1 LILYV
6 SDLDGT
12 LAGPDEQLSRKT
24 VKIINTLLDNG
35 LAFTIATARSLT
47 SAAEMIAPLHL
58 RLPVILNNGAFVYH
72 PLKKRNIAANFLEP
86 AVVERLVADCRQC
99 GVSPTL
105 HVLTG
110 EEKPRV
116 YYREAIHPGEK
127 HYICGRQ
134 ASGDPRFR
142 RVEDLRPAPGDR
154 VYALLVI
161 GDHPEL
167 AALAAKWGTDP
178 EIAVH
183 YAQDIYSGAYWLEAT
198 DRRATKKGAVR
209 FLRDL
214 HSVEKV
220 VCFGDHLNDLPMF
233 EEADE
238 AYAVAN
244 AHKLLKAQA
253 TGVIAANDR
262 DGVARFLLQRMKG
275 RLKTRPPSPGKVKIQ
290 QVKMQAGK
298 DISSKL

>member
-1 LILYV
+1 MVLYV

-12 LAGPDEQLSRKT
+12 LAGPDERLSSKT
-24 VKIINTLLDNG
+24 VRIINSLIDNG

-47 SAAEMIAPLHL
+47 SAAEIIAPLHL
-58 RLPVILNNGAFVYH
+58 RLPVILNNGAFIYH
-72 PLKKRNIAANFLEP
+72 PLKKRNIAANFLSP
-86 AVVERLVADCRQC
+86 AAVERLVADCRRH

-105 HVLTG
+105 HLLSG
-110 EEKPRV
+110 EGKMRV

-127 HYICGRQ
+127 QYIAGRQ
-134 ASGDPRFR
+134 ASGDPRFL
-142 RVEDLRPAPGDR
+142 RVDDLRPAPGDR
-154 VYALLVI
+154 VYAVLVI

-167 AALAAKWGTDP
+167 AVLAAKWQTDP

-198 DRRATKKGAVR
+198 DRRATKKEAIR

-214 HSVEKV
+214 LSVEKV

-233 EEADE
+233 DEADE

-244 AHKLLKAQA
+244 AHKLLKNKA
-253 TGVIAANDR
+253 TGVIEANDR
-262 DGVARFLLQRMKG
+262 DGVARFLLQTAACG
-275 RLKTRPPSPGKVKIQ
+275 QTRPAAITENR
-290 QVKMQAGK
+290 
-298 DISSKL
+298 IN

>member
-1 LILYV
+1 MRLILYV

-12 LAGPDEQLSRKT
+12 LAGPDERLSRET
-24 VKIINTLLDNG
+24 VEIINTLIDNG

-58 RLPVILNNGAFVYH
+58 QLPVILNNGAFIYH
-72 PLKKRNIAANFLEP
+72 PLKKRYIAANFLFP
-86 AVVERLVADCRQC
+86 AIVERLVAECRRH

-105 HVLTG
+105 HLLTG
-110 EEKPRV
+110 EGKMRV

-134 ASGDPRFR
+134 ASGDPRFL
-142 RVEDLRPAPGDR
+142 RVNDLRPAPDDR

-161 GDHPEL
+161 GDQPEL
-167 AALAAKWGTDP
+167 AALAEKWSADP

-198 DRRATKKGAVR
+198 DRRATKKWAVQ

-214 HSVEKV
+214 LSVEKV
-220 VCFGDHLNDLPMF
+220 VCFGDHLNDLSMF

-244 AHKLLKAQA
+244 AHELLKSKAS
-253 TGVIAANDR
+253 GVIEANDR
-262 DGVARFLLQRMKG
+262 DGVARFLLQRAAGG
-275 RLKTRPPSPGKVKIQ
+275 RANTRP
-290 QVKMQAGK
+290 AA
-298 DISSKL
+298 SS

>member
-1 LILYV
+1 MKGAIRLVLYV

-12 LAGPDEQLSRKT
+12 LAGPDERLSRET
-24 VKIINTLLDNG
+24 VRIINSLLDNG
-35 LAFTIATARSLT
+35 LAFTIATARSLA
-47 SAAEMIAPLHL
+47 SAAAMLAPLHL
-58 RLPVILNNGAFVYH
+58 QLPVILNNGAFIYH
-72 PLKKRNIAANFLEP
+72 PLKKRNIAANFLAP

-110 EEKPRV
+110 QEELRV
-116 YYREAIHPGEK
+116 YYREAIHPGEQ

-134 ASGDPRFR
+134 ANGDPRFR
-142 RVEDLRPAPGDR
+142 QVEDLRPAPGDR
-154 VYALLVI
+154 VYALLLI

-167 AALAAKWGTDP
+167 AALAGKWGADP

-198 DRRATKKGAVR
+198 DRRATKKAAVR

-214 HSVEKV
+214 LPVEKV

-244 AHKLLKAQA
+244 AHELLKAKA
-253 TGVIAANDR
+253 TGIIAANDR
-262 DGVARFLLQRMKG
+262 DGVARFLLQRTGKQ
-275 RLKTRPPSPGKVKIQ
+275 LKTRP
-290 QVKMQAGK
+290 AA
-298 DISSKL
+298 SS

>member
-12 LAGPDEQLSRKT
+12 LVGPDERLSRET
-24 VKIINTLLDNG
+24 VKIINTLVDDG

-47 SAAEMIAPLHL
+47 TAAEMIAPLHL
-58 RLPVILNNGAFVYH
+58 RLPVILNNGAFIYH
-72 PLKKRNIAANFLEP
+72 PLKKKNIVANFLSP
-86 AVVERLVADCRQC
+86 AAVERLVADCRQC
-99 GVSPTL
+99 GFSPTL

-110 EEKPRV
+110 EERLRV
-116 YYREAIHPGEK
+116 YYRKPIHPGEK
-127 HYICGRQ
+127 HYICGRL
-134 ASGDPRFR
+134 AKGDSRFL
-142 RVEDLRPAPGDR
+142 RVDDLRPAPGDR

-161 GDHPEL
+161 GNHPEL
-167 AALAAKWGTDP
+167 ATLAAKWSADP

-183 YAQDIYSGAYWLEAT
+183 YAQDIYSGAYWLEVT
-198 DRRATKKGAVR
+198 DRQATKKGAVR

-214 HSVEKV
+214 LSVEKV

-244 AHKLLKAQA
+244 AHKLLKTKA
-253 TGVIAANDR
+253 TRIIEANDR
-262 DGVARFLLQRMKG
+262 DGVARFLLQMAEERSN
-275 RLKTRPPSPGKVKIQ
+275 TRPVAFS
-290 QVKMQAGK
+290 
-298 DISSKL
+298 